1 MSEPV
6 NSYVLFFPWKIEV
19 SNWTSTKAFDPSKKV
34 TSTCL
39 GKDVR
44 KSSAF
49 LIVKSSSLDTSPI
62 ILISDGYVFDTL
74 HIFITATFLKYLI
87 NRLK

>member
-6 NSYVLFFPWKIEV
+6 SSYVPFLPWKIEV
-19 SNWTSTKAFDPSKKV
+19 SNWTSTKAIDPSKKV

-62 ILISDGYVFDTL
+62 ILISDGYVFWYIAHL
-74 HIFITATFLKYLI
+74 YNGNFFKIFY
-87 NRLK
+87 